1 MFKYQRW
8 YSWVFGTRF
17 NTQHWVFITLPYITH
32 IGGTWLPF
40 SCARIERKKERKSV
54 AQRFISIISYSN
66 RNLQALVLFL
76 VTCKRWRPAVPGF
89 CTHRLLYCSSIS
101 SRNWYLAHALALQV
115 GSNIIGFAIAAGMF
129 VYDGTHSTYNYFI
142 LFLIQYFHV
151 LSTKY

>member
-1 MFKYQRW
+1 MSFW
-8 YSWVFGTRF
+8 TRF
-17 NTQHWVFITLPYITH
+17 NTQHWVFITLPYITQ

-40 SCARIERKKERKSV
+40 SCARIERKKEGKSV

-129 VYDGTHSTYNYFI
+129 VCDGTHSTYNYFI
-142 LFLIQYFHV
+142 LFLFSIFMFCQLNIKQKVTCYW
-151 LSTKY
+151 